1 MRKILT
7 ALVTVAAIGATT
19 VAMSSTA
26 EARWRGR
33 LGLGP
38 WPVCSRRR
46 RRRCGGRG
54 DSALLLSSLC
64 SVSVLRPRLP
74 ERMERLRLGTGLLL
88 RANGRRLSTHSLIS
102 IENAPGR
109 QSRLPAPFFVD
120 DLLLEGVRR
129 PWQHTM
135 YLPSANGLSHVTY
148 WPKRT

>member
-1 MRKILT
+1 
-7 ALVTVAAIGATT
+7 
-19 VAMSSTA
+19 
-26 EARWRGR
+26 
-33 LGLGP
+33 
-38 WPVCSRRR
+38 
-46 RRRCGGRG
+46 
-54 DSALLLSSLC
+54 
-64 SVSVLRPRLP
+64 
-74 ERMERLRLGTGLLL
+74 MERLRLGTGLLL